1 MAELKPQSYRAISS
15 SLVLLLLT
23 VLALA
28 GYTLGRGPQLQ
39 NVTYNSAQLTSMPG
53 QQAALQF
60 NEPLREITELTMTP
74 TAQFE
79 TEILGSQLRLTFAQ
93 PLLAATTYQL
103 RVTAVSQSTGKAHT
117 VTTAL
122 PTDALQVFGLGSSA
136 PGQDSLTLHRVGADP
151 HPQNP
156 AAVFN
161 AAHITEFAVSS
172 NWIAA
177 LQPGDNFEQRLTVLR
192 LDGTGFT
199 ELPQPATAAPRMP
212 QFSADGSLLGIKFFN
227 GTADNLWLYTL
238 NNLSRTAVRPV
249 TDAGGVELEVAEWW
263 FEPGSSTVLLRTP
276 EGVVYRAPFGAPATP
291 ATAADSTSHNSLAAT
306 AWDASAT
313 DTFLNG
319 TADLGGG
326 SASPAHRTLASGD
339 TLAVAADGT
348 SLLLTSAGNSS
359 TVFNTAA
366 ASSRIT
372 GFCLSPNQQYAAVL
386 ISPAGGTAQAQLIE
400 LPSGK
405 VAASFLARTVSW
417 CNN

>member
-1 MAELKPQSYRAISS
+1 MAEPKPQSYRAISS

-39 NVTYNSAQLTSMPG
+39 DVTYNSAQLTSMPE

-74 TAQFE
+74 AAQFE
-79 TEILGSQLRLTFAQ
+79 TEILGSQLRLTFSK

-117 VTTAL
+117 ATAAL
-122 PTDALQVFGLGSSA
+122 TTDALQVFGLGASA
-136 PGQDSLTLHRVGADP
+136 PGQDSLTLHTVGADP
-151 HPQNP
+151 HPQNS
-156 AAVFN
+156 AAVFST
-161 AAHITEFAVSS
+161 AHITEFAASG

-177 LQPGDNFEQRLTVLR
+177 VEPGNDFEQRLTVLR
-192 LDGTGFT
+192 LDGASVT
-199 ELPQPATAAPRMP
+199 ELPQPATAAPRTP
-212 QFSADGSLLGIKFFN
+212 QFSADGSLLGLKFFN

-249 TDAGGVELEVAEWW
+249 TDAAGVELEVADWR
-263 FEPGSSTVLLRTP
+263 FEPGTSTVLLRTP
-276 EGVVYRAPFGAPATP
+276 QGEMYRAPFGSPATPVSAADTAAHGSLDVAAWSAPAT
-291 ATAADSTSHNSLAAT
+291 TSI
-306 AWDASAT
+306 DR
-313 DTFLNG
+313 

-326 SASPAHRTLASGD
+326 SASPTHRTLASGD
-339 TLAVAADGT
+339 TLAVAADGS
-348 SLLLTSAGNSS
+348 SLLLTSAGASR
-359 TVFNTAA
+359 TVFSTAA

-386 ISPAGGTAQAQLIE
+386 ISPAGGTAQAQLVE

-417 CNN
+417 CNI